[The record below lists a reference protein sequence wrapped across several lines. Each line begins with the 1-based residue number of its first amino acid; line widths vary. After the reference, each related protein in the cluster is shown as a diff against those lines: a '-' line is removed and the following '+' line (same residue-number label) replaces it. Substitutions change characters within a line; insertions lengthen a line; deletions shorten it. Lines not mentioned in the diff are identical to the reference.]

1 MNAPSPAVAENV
13 REEMMVAAAT
23 KPSAGSLQALVLLLR
38 SYSRP
43 VDTYFQY
50 ADQQL
55 YLPFPAV
62 AVAVAAAAAA
72 AVAVVVGNRDS
83 DAFENDETISTV
95 SYCIQLEEV
104 DDCIGVALVD
114 NYFGLDQNYGLFEH

>member
-62 AVAVAAAAAA
+62 AVAAAA